1 MSSKRLR
8 TSVYMTDRVGG
19 CICKEKENT
28 LFGNKNRKVNEI
40 AVDLLAF
47 YSLERENKRSGVI
60 WN

>member
-1 MSSKRLR
+1 
-8 TSVYMTDRVGG
+8 MTDRVGG